1 MMFFKLWKHDLDY
14 GLLRKMVFYVL
25 LGFGQA
31 FLFCRG
37 FSSWAAAMSSIPD
50 VGELTETFG
59 NHLLYLFQ
67 GIDEYIPSPDE
78 PFDFPSMWLLV
89 FLCGNLLTLTYPL
102 RDLEG
107 IGQQILV
114 RSGRRE
120 YWWLAKCGWEIVS
133 SFVYL
138 LMLALGVLS
147 YCLVFRIPIKA
158 EISQRLVEVMIGWG
172 LDRSLPQAEV
182 WLWLLVIPLLL
193 LIFLNLLQLLVG
205 LVFGPIWGFAV
216 NGALLLLSAYWM
228 KSFLPGNYAMF
239 RRSIWVLID
248 RGMVMGNGAALL
260 IGGSLCVIIVGGIV
274 FHRRDILKKE

>member
-1 MMFFKLWKHDLDY
+1 
-14 GLLRKMVFYVL
+14 
-25 LGFGQA
+25 
-31 FLFCRG
+31 
-37 FSSWAAAMSSIPD
+37 MSSIPD

-78 PFDFPSMWLLV
+78 PFDFPSMWMLV

-147 YCLVFRIPIKA
+147 YCLAFRIPIKA

-172 LDRSLPQAEV
+172 LDRTLPQAEV
-182 WLWLLVIPLLL
+182 WLLS
-193 LIFLNLLQLLVG
+193 LIHILSR
-205 LVFGPIWGFAV
+205 AV
-216 NGALLLLSAYWM
+216 L
-228 KSFLPGNYAMF
+228 
-239 RRSIWVLID
+239 R
-248 RGMVMGNGAALL
+248 
-260 IGGSLCVIIVGGIV
+260 
-274 FHRRDILKKE
+274 

>member
-1 MMFFKLWKHDLDY
+1 
-14 GLLRKMVFYVL
+14 
-25 LGFGQA
+25 
-31 FLFCRG
+31 
-37 FSSWAAAMSSIPD
+37 
-50 VGELTETFG
+50 
-59 NHLLYLFQ
+59 
-67 GIDEYIPSPDE
+67 
-78 PFDFPSMWLLV
+78 MWLLV

-133 SFVYL
+133 SFGYL

-248 RGMVMGNGAALL
+248 RGMVMGNGVALL
-260 IGGSLCVIIVGGIV
+260 IGGSLCVIVVGGIV

>member
-1 MMFFKLWKHDLDY
+1 M
-14 GLLRKMVFYVL
+14 LLFR
-25 LGFGQA
+25 
-31 FLFCRG
+31 
-37 FSSWAAAMSSIPD
+37 P
-50 VGELTETFG
+50 
-59 NHLLYLFQ
+59 
-67 GIDEYIPSPDE
+67 
-78 PFDFPSMWLLV
+78 
-89 FLCGNLLTLTYPL
+89 
-102 RDLEG
+102 
-107 IGQQILV
+107 
-114 RSGRRE
+114 
-120 YWWLAKCGWEIVS
+120 
-133 SFVYL
+133 
-138 LMLALGVLS
+138 GVLS

-248 RGMVMGNGAALL
+248 RGMVMGNGVALL
-260 IGGSLCVIIVGGIV
+260 IGGSLCVIVVGGIV